1 MATERIKITPDY
13 IIAKNSAGTVTYSA
27 GTPPTGGA
35 TTFPPYLRSSS
46 TSSINT
52 DYDIY
57 YNQVAPLPY
66 PQLNQYNGYIVP
78 LNDVGGSIF
87 SLTAAPVNSTTTA
100 VSTTLVEPGT
110 YIIVPTVW
118 YIESPGTTSDINTSN
133 YFGPAS
139 TDQFKYEVKLG
150 GVVAYTFFVSRYR
163 TDTKT
168 LWVGPTDQVSSVDPD
183 TGSFSVEGPYSIKI
197 NYGMTNPDS
206 TSITNPASY
215 ISDTYSTK
223 TLSITPAANGQTV
236 PGGCTLGVMKIL
248 YYSRGYLGMRYTK

>member
-35 TTFPPYLRSSS
+35 TTFPPYLRSNS

-66 PQLNQYNGYIVP
+66 PLLNIAGVQMDEVS
-78 LNDVGGSIF
+78 GSIF

-110 YIIVPTVW
+110 YAIAPTVW
-118 YIESPGTTSDINTSN
+118 YIENPGTTSDINTTN
-133 YFGPAS
+133 LFS
-139 TDQFKYEVKLG
+139 TTSQPDQLKYEVKLN
-150 GVVAYTFFVSRYR
+150 GVVVSAFYISRYQ
-163 TDTKT
+163 TDTKII
-168 LWVGPTDQVSSVDPD
+168 WVGPVGQATTPDPE
-183 TGSFSVEGPYSIKI
+183 TGSFYVSPPYSVKI

-223 TLSITPAANGQTV
+223 TLSITPVANGPTIADSWTRGTV
-236 PGGCTLGVMKIL
+236 KIL

>member
-66 PQLNQYNGYIVP
+66 PELNTYNVS
-78 LNDVGGSIF
+78 LNEVSGSIF
-87 SLTAAPVNSTTTA
+87 SLTAAPVNSTTTV

-110 YIIVPTVW
+110 YVIVPTVW
-118 YIESPGTTSDINTSN
+118 YIESPGITSDINTTA
-133 YFGPAS
+133 YIYPAS
-139 TDQFKYEVKLG
+139 TTQFKYEVKID
-150 GVVAYTFFVSRYR
+150 GVVAYTFFVSRYQ

-168 LWVGPTDQVSSVDPD
+168 LWIGPTDQVGAVDPD
-183 TGSFSVEGPYSIKI
+183 TDYYTPPNAYSVKI

-223 TLSITPAANGQTV
+223 TLSITPVANGQTV
-236 PGGCTLGVMKIL
+236 PSGCTLGTVKIL